1 MKKPLFSVVI
11 PLYNKEK
18 YILRTVN
25 SVLNQSFKDFEI
37 IIVNDGS
44 TDNSL
49 AKVQAIE
56 DDRIRIVSQVNSGT
70 GAARNR
76 GIKESNGIWISFIDA
91 DDEYA
96 NDYLREVF
104 NTAEEIKE
112 AEVIYS
118 LYCLKTT
125 RNYYIPKVGFNK
137 PKEINYFEFTNKFYK
152 EKTIENSL
160 LFINSSCVSVRKNA
174 FIKSGYFLE
183 DVSIGEDTDTWYRL
197 AWTSKIVLI
206 PKILATYN
214 IDDGSSDH
222 SNKSDFR
229 LRLKTFSHWKN
240 NNLIPSHLVKDSLD
254 YINYCILWESYILA
268 VKGKKIKSANLL
280 IKNIF
285 LINTDICLFSKVLI
299 VIVFPRRII
308 NTVKSYIKII

>member
-1 MKKPLFSVVI
+1 MKNPIFSVVI

-18 YILRTVN
+18 YILKTVN

-49 AKVQAIE
+49 AKAKEIV
-56 DDRIRIVSQVNSGT
+56 DDRIRIVSQVNSGP

-76 GIKESNGIWISFIDA
+76 GIKESNGTWISFIDA

-96 NDYLREVF
+96 NDYLHEVF

-118 LYCLKTT
+118 LCYLKTNK
-125 RNYYIPKVGFNK
+125 NYYIPKVGFSK
-137 PKEINYFEFTNKFYK
+137 PKVINYFEFTNKFYK

-160 LFINSSCVSVRKNA
+160 LFMHSSCVSVRKNA

-183 DVSIGEDTDTWYRL
+183 EVSIGEDTDTWYRL
-197 AWTSKIVLI
+197 AWTCKIVLI

-222 SNKSDFR
+222 TNKTDFR
-229 LRLKTFSHWKN
+229 LRLKTFSYWKN
-240 NNLIPSHLVKDSLD
+240 NNLIPSHLLKDSFE
-254 YINYCILWESYILA
+254 YINYYILWESYRLA

-280 IKNIF
+280 IKNLF
-285 LINTDICLFSKVLI
+285 LINTDILLFLKVLI
-299 VIVFPRRII
+299 VIVFPRKII